1 MFYTKYRPQKFSQIS
16 RPNSVADALSKQV
29 VEGKTVHA
37 YLFVGPRGTGK
48 TSTARILA
56 KSLNCLN
63 IEQNGDPCNECDI
76 CKAINNQSFSDLI
89 ELDGASNRSIEDI
102 REIQSKINLAPIQG
116 KKKIYIIDEVHML
129 TIQAFNALLKTL
141 EEPPKNVTF
150 ILCTTEVNKV
160 PETVKSRCQTFTFKR
175 ASSDQLKK
183 KLLYIAN
190 NEGKTIDEGTL
201 NLIIKNSVGGFRDA
215 ETMLQQHLEGGEGSV
230 DQNIGGNY
238 ITGIEFIGCIYNKDT
253 KSCLEILEKLNVN
266 GVDIKSWVYD
276 LVILLRSMIL
286 LKSKVSKETI
296 ELPEPI
302 LNTLIE
308 QYNEISIRWVVLL
321 TSKFMQTIENID
333 KSFIPSLPIEIAI
346 VSICNSDKS
355 LLSNFNEQIKPPVM
369 PNNTGS
375 SIKSQSQNNQ
385 SSYLALDKTNNLNM
399 SNNLIHNDYIDFKDI
414 KINDKVKDHLKKNN
428 FNDENNFL
436 NNSSLNIN
444 SSNNLDQSINLNK
457 QEVEFLKNTVDINVV
472 KQKWEQVVD
481 NVKNINTSVFLILKV
496 LKPVEIIDNVLY
508 FEVYYSFHKERLES
522 AKSKKIVEGELFK
535 VYNQK
540 LTFNCNINYNR
551 PKTLDDREVGLL
563 TDKNVVPVDSKDILN
578 IFDGRLPL

>member
-215 ETMLQQHLEGGEGSV
+215 ETMLQQYLEGGEGSV

-286 LKSKVSKETI
+286 LKSKVSKESI

-414 KINDKVKDHLKKNN
+414 KINDKVKDHLKNN

-436 NNSSLNIN
+436 NNPSLNIN

>member
-215 ETMLQQHLEGGEGSV
+215 ETMLQQYLEGGEGSV

-286 LKSKVSKETI
+286 LKSKVSKESI

-414 KINDKVKDHLKKNN
+414 KINEKVNDHLKKNN

>member
-296 ELPEPI
+296 ELPIPI

-414 KINDKVKDHLKKNN
+414 KINEKVNDHLKKNN

>member
-215 ETMLQQHLEGGEGSV
+215 ETMLQQYLEGGEGSV

-286 LKSKVSKETI
+286 LKSKVSKESI

-414 KINDKVKDHLKKNN
+414 KINDKVKDHLKNN

-522 AKSKKIVEGELFK
+522 VKSKKIVEGELFK